1 MTRPL
6 GYLDANIARLRAESL
21 FRQPPSSPVAAAA
34 GLVNLSSNDYL
45 GFAAEPLRGPSVA
58 RGGAGASPLVVGT
71 WPEHL
76 AAEQA
81 IADWLGAESATL
93 YTSGYAAN
101 VGAISCLVG
110 PGDLILSDRLNHASI
125 IDGCRLSRARVEVF
139 DHLDVAGV
147 TARLA
152 ELRSA
157 HAQCLVVTE
166 SYFSMDGDSPD
177 LVALRGACDA
187 FDAAL
192 YVDEAHALGVFG
204 DQGRGL
210 CAERGVAPDVFVG
223 TLGKAIGLQGA
234 FIAGARTL
242 REWLWNRSR
251 SLVFSTGVSPALA
264 AAVPERVARLRRASG
279 PRDDLHRV
287 AALFR
292 MALWPDTPALQSGV
306 GPILPWRAGS
316 AENALA
322 ASDFLRGVG
331 VLALPIR
338 PPTVPA
344 GSARVRI
351 AVRADLASDEVAVAE
366 MALSKLREWT
376 PPPS

>member
-1 MTRPL
+1 
-6 GYLDANIARLRAESL
+6 
-21 FRQPPSSPVAAAA
+21 
-34 GLVNLSSNDYL
+34 
-45 GFAAEPLRGPSVA
+45 
-58 RGGAGASPLVVGT
+58 
-71 WPEHL
+71 L

-81 IADWLGAESATL
+81 LADWLGAESATL

-101 VGAISCLVG
+101 VGAISCLMG

-139 DHLDVAGV
+139 EHLDVPGV
-147 TARLA
+147 RARLA
-152 ELRSA
+152 ELRGA
-157 HAQCLVVTE
+157 YAQCLVVTE

-177 LVALRGACDA
+177 LVALRAACDA

-192 YVDEAHALGVFG
+192 YVDEAHAIGVFG

-210 CAERGVAPDVFVG
+210 CAERGVSPDVFVG

-234 FIAGARTL
+234 FVAGSRAL
-242 REWLWNRSR
+242 REWMWNRSR
-251 SLVFSTGVSPALA
+251 SLVFSTATSPAIA
-264 AAVPERVARLRRASG
+264 AEVPERVARLREAASL
-279 PRDDLHRV
+279 REDLHRV

-292 MALWPDTPALQSGV
+292 TALWPDAPVQGCA
-306 GPILPWRAGS
+306 GPILPWHAGS

-322 ASDFLRGVG
+322 ASDFLRGLG
-331 VLALPIR
+331 ALALPIR

-351 AVRADLASDEVAVAE
+351 AVRADLTSDEIEVAV
-366 MALSKLREWT
+366 MALSKLREWARST
-376 PPPS
+376 S